1 MSTHYPYISA
11 TYSDM
16 GLIFSSSFVATFDAN
31 DASEIRNATGT
42 EYILGDTEI
51 SQIPGSF
58 PMLIAG
64 DDLNGYADEFLL
76 PVNVPSENINLS
88 APAFSSYDEAGG
100 AFTIE
105 TLENRFN
112 TTMNVDYSGDVAF
125 LNDQYN
131 KYGSS
136 SEYSNF
142 TDAVEG
148 TTTKLI
154 NEVYNLINASGV
166 PVILFKK
173 TTEEAIELN
182 EISILSSSLEPST
195 NVQVTYETT
204 TVSAGA
210 GAALGSGG
218 GGGGY

>member
-1 MSTHYPYISA
+1 MSIHFPYVSA

-16 GLIFSSSFVATFDAN
+16 GLIFSSSFVATFDGN
-31 DASEIRNATGT
+31 DISEEPNGN
-42 EYILGDTEI
+42 EYILGNTDI
-51 SQIPGSF
+51 SQNPGSF

-64 DDLNGYADEFLL
+64 DDLNNYGDEFLW
-76 PVNVPSENINLS
+76 PVNVPSENISLS
-88 APAFSSYDEAGG
+88 PPAYSGYDDTGGVFYIEA
-100 AFTIE
+100 IP
-105 TLENRFN
+105 NQFN
-112 TTMNVDYSGDVAF
+112 TIMDVDYSGDVAF

-131 KYGSS
+131 KYGSN

-154 NEVYNLINASGV
+154 NEVYSLINADAAATV
-166 PVILFKK
+166 LFKK

-204 TVSAGA
+204 TVSTGA